1 MIFSPIS
8 LKPNRRAP
16 VNHPATAAFA
26 ELMENSIPQ
35 TTDLFNRMY
44 KRPPPTTT
52 SGPALKGSRTLMG
65 QIKAQRQCCSH
76 FMP

>member
-52 SGPALKGSRTLMG
+52 SGSVGGGSNGAKSQKVRKKV
-65 QIKAQRQCCSH
+65 QNYK
-76 FMP
+76 

>member
-8 LKPNRRAP
+8 LKTYRRAP

-35 TTDLFNRMY
+35 TTDLFNRLY

-52 SGPALKGSRTLMG
+52 SGSVGGGSNGAKSQKVRKKV
-65 QIKAQRQCCSH
+65 QNYK
-76 FMP
+76 